1 MSFAVDQVIFLV
13 ATKNK
18 RDLGFLD
25 VLLDLHPAEYSK
37 RVILN
42 ATGDIPQTCV
52 YPEGKEVCYTDYSM
66 HYTVRH
72 TSCVC
77 LKQCMLRCVSGQELC
92 VRFLLKALWP
102 AGVSALESRAWL
114 IEVCLCMAV
123 CVYSLSPCK
132 ESVFLRTTYP
142 SHVTKE
148 R

>member
-1 MSFAVDQVIFLV
+1 M

-52 YPEGKEVCYTDYSM
+52 YPEGKEVCYTDYAM

-72 TSCVC
+72 TFCVF
-77 LKQCMLRCVSGQELC
+77 LKQGVLQGVSGQEAY
-92 VRFLLKALWP
+92 VLLLLEAL
-102 AGVSALESRAWL
+102 
-114 IEVCLCMAV
+114 
-123 CVYSLSPCK
+123 
-132 ESVFLRTTYP
+132 
-142 SHVTKE
+142 
-148 R
+148 